1 MDKAISIIKILF
13 TKSLNSVG
21 FVLVLAGITA
31 LNPDMIISLI
41 YLFLEL
47 SIPEF
52 QQDKVLGWSLI
63 IVGIF
68 CFLINHQLN
77 KGESPTVKQD
87 KSNFIKLNKI
97 VCHQDLNIML
107 NDIGANNTI
116 FSSYEDILDNLE
128 SYLDNDDTDF
138 YNRKLTKLRKQLK
151 SDLGTFLSFTRRNYF
166 QLDEN
171 RATLRPNLRHSDDF
185 DTYVERQNRY
195 MESFRKSYNN
205 LRNAVKN
212 KYKI

>member
-68 CFLINHQLN
+68 CFLLNHQLN
-77 KGESPTVKQD
+77 KGESSTVKQD

-97 VCHQDLNIML
+97 VRHQDLNIML

-116 FSSYEDILDNLE
+116 FSNYEDILDNLE

-138 YNRKLTKLRKQLK
+138 YNRKLKKLRKQLK

-166 QLDEN
+166 RLDEN
-171 RATLRPNLRHSDDF
+171 RATLRPDFKHTDDF
-185 DTYVERQNRY
+185 DTYTERQNRY
-195 MESFRKSYNN
+195 MESFRKSYNK
-205 LRNAVKN
+205 LRNAVK
-212 KYKI
+212 KQYKI